1 MEFVKLESRD
11 KLRIMTISRES
22 VLNALNRQ
30 VLEEISHVV
39 REFDTS
45 FQTAHARY
53 IGITPLA
60 VNFFVKFY
68 DFVSA
73 RWCSLWYNIRKEI
86 FTMYVNITGSANN
99 KDVYIY
105 QSYRKESGKT
115 SSRIYRKLGKFN
127 DLLAQ
132 FDGDK
137 DKMMAWAKEEAAKD
151 TAAYNKQKEKVSVQ
165 FSPAAR
171 IPLDEERSFN
181 AGYLFLQKLCS
192 ELRID
197 NICRNIR
204 NRHRFTYDL
213 HAILTDLIYA
223 RILSP
228 SSKMSSY
235 SYCQSL
241 LEPPRYSLQNVYR
254 ALSVMSQEAD
264 YIQEELYRDSNFIHD
279 RNTKILYYDCTN
291 YYFETEEESGDRKY
305 GKSKE
310 HRPNPIV
317 TMGLFMD
324 AYGLPLAFDIYPGNQ
339 NEQLTLRPLENKVIR
354 DFDCSEFIFC
364 SDAGLGSVRNR
375 FLNSFGNRSYVIT
388 HSLKKMKKEDR
399 EIALKPTQFRLPGSD
414 KMIDLR
420 TLDETDENVFDSVYY
435 KEIPIVTGNMDETLI
450 VTYSP
455 KYKNYQ
461 RKIRARQIER
471 AEKMIESGKNRR
483 GKNPNDPARFIKKTS
498 VTGDGEIAE
507 KAIYELYPKRIREE
521 EMYDGFYAVI
531 TNLEDDPAEVIKIN
545 RRRWEIEE
553 NFRIMKSEFEARP
566 VYVQRDD
573 RIKAHFLTCYISL
586 LVYRLLEKKLDE
598 KYTCSQILE
607 TLRGM
612 QMTLLSKESGYI
624 PSYKRTKLTDKLHSI
639 FGFRTDFEF
648 ISKSTMRSII
658 RSTKQKTSTK
668 TKK

>member
-1 MEFVKLESRD
+1 
-11 KLRIMTISRES
+11 
-22 VLNALNRQ
+22 
-30 VLEEISHVV
+30 
-39 REFDTS
+39 
-45 FQTAHARY
+45 
-53 IGITPLA
+53 
-60 VNFFVKFY
+60 
-68 DFVSA
+68 
-73 RWCSLWYNIRKEI
+73 
-86 FTMYVNITGSANN
+86 MYVNITGSANN

-127 DLLAQ
+127 DLLAR

-324 AYGLPLAFDIYPGNQ
+324 ADGLPLAFDIYPGNQ

-435 KEIPIVTGNMDETLI
+435 KEIPIVTGDMDETLI

-483 GKNPNDPARFIKKTS
+483 GKNPNDPARFIRKTS

-507 KAIYELYPKRIREE
+507 KAIYELDPKRIMEE

-598 KYTCSQILE
+598 EYTCSQILE

-658 RSTKQKTSTK
+658 RSTKQKTSTQ